1 MISVLI
7 FFYACSQPYLS
18 RRPYPV
24 GMRKN
29 LLVWLALAA
38 VLTGACSLDNPLGGD
53 DRPEPV
59 EGVELRQSEQPPP
72 RSPIAKVVEEVLP
85 SVVNVKV
92 EGFGG
97 QGEGSGVVIDSKGIV
112 LTNSHVV
119 AGSTDVQIVFND
131 GKEIDGKVLGADPD
145 RDLAVV
151 QVDET
156 GLDAIEIGNSSDL
169 RLGDE
174 VVALG
179 FPLGLGGPTVTKG
192 IVSGEDRT
200 IEADSGFAGI
210 ECLVGL
216 LQTDAAIN
224 PGNSGGAL
232 VDRAGRLVGINTA
245 AAGQAENI
253 GFAIAIDQALPVV
266 DEILQEPSSK
276 RAWLGVFSRTM
287 EPGLAF
293 DLGIDPDQEGAVVV
307 DIVPNSPAADAG
319 LERGDVIVEVG
330 GQTISSNSDLTS
342 ALTKLDPGQH
352 VDLSVVRPGGEEESV
367 EVELGERPGSF
378 VQSTG
383 GCGPEDRP

>member
-1 MISVLI
+1 
-7 FFYACSQPYLS
+7 
-18 RRPYPV
+18 
-24 GMRKN
+24 MRKK
-29 LLVWLALAA
+29 LVISLMLAA
-38 VLTGACSLDNPLGGD
+38 ILVGACSFDGLGSSGD
-53 DRPEPV
+53 DEPEPV
-59 EGVELRQSEQPPP
+59 EGVELSESERPPP
-72 RSPIAKVVEEVLP
+72 RSPIAEVVEQVLP

-97 QGEGSGVVIDSKGIV
+97 QGEGSGVVIDEKGII

-119 AGSTDVQIVFND
+119 AGSTDVQIIFHD
-131 GKEIDGKVLGADPD
+131 GKEEDGKVLGADPD

-151 QVDET
+151 QVDDT

-174 VVALG
+174 VVAVG

-253 GFAIAIDQALPVV
+253 GFAIAIDQALPVI
-266 DEILQEPSSK
+266 DEILEEPSSK

-287 EPGLAF
+287 EPGVAF
-293 DLGIDPDQEGAVVV
+293 DLGVDPDQEGAVVV
-307 DIVPNSPAADAG
+307 DVVPDSPAADAG
-319 LERGDVIVEVG
+319 LEQGDVIVEVG
-330 GQTISSNSDLTS
+330 GAEVSSNSDLTA
-342 ALTKLDPGQH
+342 ALTELDPGQE
-352 VDLSVVRPGGEEESV
+352 VDVSVVRPGGEEESI

-383 GCGPEDRP
+383 GCGPADRP

>member
-1 MISVLI
+1 
-7 FFYACSQPYLS
+7 
-18 RRPYPV
+18 
-24 GMRKN
+24 
-29 LLVWLALAA
+29 
-38 VLTGACSLDNPLGGD
+38 
-53 DRPEPV
+53 
-59 EGVELRQSEQPPP
+59 
-72 RSPIAKVVEEVLP
+72 
-85 SVVNVKV
+85 
-92 EGFGG
+92 
-97 QGEGSGVVIDSKGIV
+97 
-112 LTNSHVV
+112 VV

-131 GKEIDGKVLGADPD
+131 GEEIDGKVLGADPD

-156 GLDAIEIGNSSDL
+156 GLDAIGIGNSSDL

-210 ECLVGL
+210 ECLQGL

-266 DEILQEPSSK
+266 DEILEEPSSK

-293 DLGIDPDQEGAVVV
+293 DLGIDPDLQGAVVV
-307 DIVPNSPAADAG
+307 DVVPDSPASDAG
-319 LERGDVIVEVG
+319 LEQGDVIVNVG
-330 GQTISSNSDLTS
+330 GEAISSNSDLTS
-342 ALTKLDPGQH
+342 ALTQLDPGQR
-352 VDLSVVRPGGEEESV
+352 VDVSVVRAGGEEESID
-367 EVELGERPGSF
+367 VELGERPGSF

>member
-1 MISVLI
+1 MRRKLVVMLVLAALLTA
-7 FFYACSQPYLS
+7 ACSFEGFGS
-18 RRPYPV
+18 S
-24 GMRKN
+24 GE
-29 LLVWLALAA
+29 
-38 VLTGACSLDNPLGGD
+38 GE
-53 DRPEPV
+53 PEPV
-59 EGVELRQSEQPPP
+59 EGVELNESQRPPP
-72 RSPIAKVVEEVLP
+72 RSPIAEVVERVLP

-97 QGEGSGVVIDSKGIV
+97 QGEGSGVVIDEKGII

-119 AGSTDVQIVFND
+119 AGSTDVQIIFHD
-131 GKEIDGKVLGADPD
+131 GKEQDGKVLGADPD

-174 VVALG
+174 VVAVG

-192 IVSGEDRT
+192 IVSGDDRT
-200 IEADSGFAGI
+200 IEAESGFAGM

-253 GFAIAIDQALPVV
+253 GFAIAIDQALPVI
-266 DEILQEPSSK
+266 DEILQEPNSK
-276 RAWLGVFSRTM
+276 RAWLGVFSQTM
-287 EPGLAF
+287 EPGVAF
-293 DLGIDPDQEGAVVV
+293 DLGVDPDLEGAIVV
-307 DIVPNSPAADAG
+307 DVVPDSPAADAG
-319 LERGDVIVEVG
+319 LEQGDVIVEVG
-330 GQTISSNSDLTS
+330 GNEVSSNSDLTA
-342 ALTKLDPGQH
+342 ALTEFDPGQE
-352 VDLSVVRPGGEEESV
+352 VDVTVVRAGGEEESV

-378 VQSTG
+378 VQGSG
-383 GCGPEDRP
+383 GCSPADRP

>member
-1 MISVLI
+1 
-7 FFYACSQPYLS
+7 
-18 RRPYPV
+18 
-24 GMRKN
+24 MRKK
-29 LLVWLALAA
+29 LLVWLTLAA
-38 VLTGACSLDNPLGGD
+38 ILIGACSLNNPLGD
-53 DRPEPV
+53 DDGPDPV
-59 EGVELRQSEQPPP
+59 QGVELQQSERPPP
-72 RSPIAKVVEEVLP
+72 RSPIAEVVEEVLP

-97 QGEGSGVVIDSKGIV
+97 EGEGSGVVIDRRGIV

-145 RDLAVV
+145 MDLAVV
-151 QVDET
+151 QVDES

-169 RLGDE
+169 QLGDE

-253 GFAIAIDQALPVV
+253 GFAIAIDQALPVI
-266 DEILQEPSSK
+266 DEILEEPGSE

-293 DLGIDPDQEGAVVV
+293 DLGIDPDLEGAVVV
-307 DIVPNSPAADAG
+307 DVVPDSPAADAG
-319 LERGDVIVEVG
+319 VERGDVIVEVG
-330 GQTISSNSDLTS
+330 GEEISTNSDLTS
-342 ALTKLDPGQH
+342 ALTRLDPGRR
-352 VDLSVVRPGGEEESV
+352 VGLSVVRPGGEEESV

>member
-1 MISVLI
+1 MRRKLVVMLVL
-7 FFYACSQPYLS
+7 
-18 RRPYPV
+18 
-24 GMRKN
+24 
-29 LLVWLALAA
+29 A
-38 VLTGACSLDNPLGGD
+38 VLLTGACSFEGFGSSGD
-53 DRPEPV
+53 DEPEPV
-59 EGVELRQSEQPPP
+59 EGVELSESERPPP
-72 RSPIAKVVEEVLP
+72 RSPIAEVVEDVLP

-97 QGEGSGVVIDSKGIV
+97 QGEGSGVVIDEKGII

-119 AGSTDVQIVFND
+119 AGSTDVQIIFHD
-131 GKEIDGKVLGADPD
+131 GKEEDGKVLGADPD

-174 VVALG
+174 VVAVG

-253 GFAIAIDQALPVV
+253 GFAIAIDQALPVI
-266 DEILQEPSSK
+266 DEILEEPSSE

-287 EPGLAF
+287 GPGVAF
-293 DLGIDPDQEGAVVV
+293 DLGVDSDQEGAVVV
-307 DIVPNSPAADAG
+307 DVVPDSPAADAG
-319 LERGDVIVEVG
+319 LEQGDVIVDVG
-330 GQTISSNSDLTS
+330 GAEISSNSDLTA
-342 ALTKLDPGQH
+342 ALTELDPGQQ
-352 VDLSVVRPGGEEESV
+352 VDVSVVRPGGEEESI

-383 GCGPEDRP
+383 GCGPADRP

>member
-1 MISVLI
+1 MHRKLIVMLVLAALLMA
-7 FFYACSQPYLS
+7 ACSFEGFGS
-18 RRPYPV
+18 S
-24 GMRKN
+24 GE
-29 LLVWLALAA
+29 
-38 VLTGACSLDNPLGGD
+38 DE
-53 DRPEPV
+53 PEPV
-59 EGVELRQSEQPPP
+59 EGVELNQSERPPP
-72 RSPIAKVVEEVLP
+72 RSPVAEVVEEVLP

-97 QGEGSGVVIDSKGIV
+97 QGEGSGVVIDEKGII

-119 AGSTDVQIVFND
+119 AGSTDVQIIFHD
-131 GKEIDGKVLGADPD
+131 GKEVDGKVLGADPD

-151 QVDET
+151 QVDES
-156 GLDAIEIGNSSDL
+156 GLDAMEIGNSSDL

-174 VVALG
+174 VVAVG

-192 IVSGEDRT
+192 IVSGDDRT

-232 VDRAGRLVGINTA
+232 VDQAGRLVGINTA

-253 GFAIAIDQALPVV
+253 GFAIAIDQALPVI
-266 DEILQEPSSK
+266 DEILAEPNSQ
-276 RAWLGVFSRTM
+276 RAWLGVFSRTLDL
-287 EPGLAF
+287 GIAS
-293 DLGIDPDQEGAVVV
+293 DLGIDPDLEGAVVV
-307 DIVPNSPAADAG
+307 DVVPESPAADAG
-319 LERGDVIVEVG
+319 LEQGDVIVEVG
-330 GQTISSNSDLTS
+330 GNEVSSNSDLTA
-342 ALTKLDPGQH
+342 ALTEFDPGQE
-352 VDLSVVRPGGEEESV
+352 VDVTVVRPGGEEESV

-383 GCGPEDRP
+383 GCGPADRP

>member
-1 MISVLI
+1 M
-7 FFYACSQPYLS
+7 
-18 RRPYPV
+18 RR
-24 GMRKN
+24 K
-29 LLVWLALAA
+29 LVVSLMLAA
-38 VLTGACSLDNPLGGD
+38 ILVGACSFDGLGSSGD
-53 DRPEPV
+53 DEPEPI
-59 EGVELRQSEQPPP
+59 EGVELEQSERPPP
-72 RSPIAKVVEEVLP
+72 RSPIAEVVEDVLP

-97 QGEGSGVVIDSKGIV
+97 QGEGSGVVIDAKGII

-119 AGSTDVQIVFND
+119 AGSTDVSIVFTD
-131 GKEIDGKVLGADPD
+131 GKEVEGKVLGADPD

-151 QVDET
+151 QVDER
-156 GLDAIEIGNSSDL
+156 GLDAIEIGNSTDL

-174 VVALG
+174 VVAVG

-192 IVSGEDRT
+192 IVSGDDRT

-253 GFAIAIDQALPVV
+253 GFAIAIDQAVPVI
-266 DEILQEPSSK
+266 DEILAEPSSQ
-276 RAWLGVFSRTM
+276 RAWLGVFSRT
-287 EPGLAF
+287 L
-293 DLGIDPDQEGAVVV
+293 DLGAASDLDIDPDREGAMVV
-307 DIVPNSPAADAG
+307 DVVPGSPAADAG
-319 LERGDVIVEVG
+319 LEQGDVIVDVG
-330 GQTISSNSDLTS
+330 GSEVSSNRDLTA
-342 ALTKLDPGQH
+342 ALTELDPGET
-352 VDLSVVRPGGEEESV
+352 VDVSVVHPGDEEESV

-378 VQSTG
+378 VQGSG
-383 GCGPEDRP
+383 GCDPADRP

>member
-1 MISVLI
+1 MRRKLVVMLVLAS
-7 FFYACSQPYLS
+7 FLTAACSFD
-18 RRPYPV
+18 
-24 GMRKN
+24 
-29 LLVWLALAA
+29 
-38 VLTGACSLDNPLGGD
+38 GADPFGD
-53 DRPEPV
+53 DEPEPV
-59 EGVELRQSEQPPP
+59 ESVELEQSERPPP
-72 RSPIAKVVEEVLP
+72 RSPIARVVEEVLP

-97 QGEGSGVVIDSKGIV
+97 RGEGSGVVIDEKGII

-119 AGSTDVQIVFND
+119 AGSTDVQIVFPD
-131 GKEIDGKVLGADPD
+131 GEEVDGKVLGADPD

-151 QVDET
+151 QIDET

-174 VVALG
+174 VVAIG

-232 VDRAGRLVGINTA
+232 VDRAGRLVGVNTA

-253 GFAIAIDQALPVV
+253 GFAIAIDQALPVI
-266 DEILQEPSSK
+266 DEILEEPSSE
-276 RAWLGVFSRTM
+276 RAWLGVFTQTM
-287 EPGLAF
+287 APGAAF
-293 DLGIDPDQEGAVVV
+293 DLGIDPDQEGSVIV
-307 DIVPNSPAADAG
+307 DVVPNSPAADSG
-319 LERGDVIVEVG
+319 LEQGDVIVAVG
-330 GQTISSNSDLTS
+330 GEAISSNSDLTS
-342 ALTKLDPGQH
+342 ALTQLDPGQQ
-352 VDLSVVRPGGEEESV
+352 VDVSVVHPGGDEESV

-383 GCGPEDRP
+383 GCGPADRP

>member
-1 MISVLI
+1 MRRKLVASLVLI
-7 FFYACSQPYLS
+7 
-18 RRPYPV
+18 
-24 GMRKN
+24 
-29 LLVWLALAA
+29 A
-38 VLTGACSLDNPLGGD
+38 VLAGACSFDGFNPLGD
-53 DRPEPV
+53 DDEPEPV
-59 EGVELRQSEQPPP
+59 EGVELEQSDRPPP
-72 RSPIAKVVEEVLP
+72 RSPIAQVVEEVLP

-97 QGEGSGVVIDSKGIV
+97 QGEGSGVVIDERGII

-119 AGSTDVQIVFND
+119 AGSTDVSVIFAN
-131 GKEIDGKVLGADPD
+131 GEEMEGRVLGADPD

-151 QVDET
+151 QVDER
-156 GLDAIEIGNSSDL
+156 GLDAIEIGNSAEL

-174 VVALG
+174 VMAIG

-192 IVSGEDRT
+192 IVSGDDRT

-253 GFAIAIDQALPVV
+253 GFAIAIDQALPVI
-266 DEILQEPSSK
+266 DEILEEPSSQ
-276 RAWLGVFSRTM
+276 RAWLGVFSRT
-287 EPGLAF
+287 L
-293 DLGIDPDQEGAVVV
+293 DLGVAAELGVDPDLEGAVIVDVV
-307 DIVPNSPAADAG
+307 PESPAADAG
-319 LERGDVIVEVG
+319 LEQGDLIVEVG
-330 GQTISSNSDLTS
+330 GNEVSSNSDLTA
-342 ALTKLDPGQH
+342 ALTEFDPGQE
-352 VDLSVVRPGGEEESV
+352 VDLSVVHPGGDEESV

-383 GCGPEDRP
+383 GCRPSDRP